1 MGKHVVCSVDSENGF
16 TLVEVLVAL
25 VVTAFLVTI
34 LMDGAVSS
42 KTRQTNLALQTD
54 AMIVAAS
61 KIESLRDLQGVQ
73 PSVSGNDGNLV
84 WNLAENEIGRDP
96 RGVYALVEAR
106 ITVGPEKSPMLVT
119 RKKRYLKSLI
129 R

>member
-1 MGKHVVCSVDSENGF
+1 MAKHIVYSVDSKNGF

-25 VVTAFLVTI
+25 VVTAFLITI

-42 KTRQTNLALQTD
+42 KTRQKNLTLQTD
-54 AMIVAAS
+54 AMMVAAS

-73 PSVSGNDGNLV
+73 PSVNGNHRNLV
-84 WNLAENEIGRDP
+84 WNLAENEIARDP

-119 RKKRYLKSLI
+119 RKKRYLKSII